1 MEGFELFTDL
11 DSFYSIDSTDL
22 DDVIRYD
29 FCDNCKIPMNV
40 KSNNKYICPE
50 CHVIKEN
57 IDVADLSTI
66 TSGNSYN
73 TINSANAQIRCT
85 GSNSYKYQH
94 LLRSSSEY
102 SIIQDQNIK
111 NILFE
116 CNYKSINK
124 LNIPKDILLTVSEQ
138 YKQIRESKNIYRGTI
153 LRGILAAMTY
163 YECLRRKLS
172 HRPIEIL
179 EWFEINAVNY
189 SKGDKIVRDLVDH
202 GQLKIDLN
210 NIDING
216 NFIYSYSV
224 RLGFDQTQID
234 FLQEL
239 MDEVS
244 RQKIINPNAKSST
257 KALSIIYVYIM
268 AAKLNISPEDLK
280 EKFGASYGTIRSTS
294 AELIKKINNVA
305 AVFDKYN
312 IPTKIIRT
320 RKRRSKKETELVDEI
335 NTLSLSSDNDKP
347 AVVNNDKSPSKAPAK
362 RGRKKSLVNT
372 KN

>member
-11 DSFYSIDSTDL
+11 DSFYSIDASEL
-22 DDVIRYD
+22 DDIIRYD
-29 FCDNCKIPMNV
+29 MCDNCKIPMNV

-57 IDVADLSTI
+57 VDVSDMSTI
-66 TSGNSYN
+66 TSDSSYN
-73 TINSANAQIRCT
+73 TSNSINSQLRCT

-163 YECLRRKLS
+163 YECLRRRLS

-202 GQLKIDLN
+202 GQLKINLN

-216 NFIYSYSV
+216 NFIHSYSI
-224 RLGFDQTQID
+224 RLGFEVEQIN

-244 RQKIINPNAKSST
+244 KQKIINPNAKSST

-268 AAKLNISPEDLK
+268 AAKINITPDDLK

-294 AELIKKINNVA
+294 AELIKKIANVA
-305 AVFDKYN
+305 HIFNKYN
-312 IPTKIIRT
+312 VPTKIVRT
-320 RKRRSKKETELVDEI
+320 RKRRSKKESELVDDTSATSLIEKVEELEI
-335 NTLSLSSDNDKP
+335 KEKP
-347 AVVNNDKSPSKAPAK
+347 K
-362 RGRKKSLVNT
+362 RGRKKLISKLD
-372 KN
+372 K